1 MVGITCLFDYGT
13 YTPILND
20 YFSKYK
26 LNIVCLFNFHPNY
39 FFFYLV
45 YLNHPLPLQCNI
57 QNRLCI
63 HM

>member
-1 MVGITCLFDYGT
+1 MVGIKCLFDYGI

-26 LNIVCLFNFHPNY
+26 LNIVCLFNFQQNH
-39 FFFYLV
+39 FVCFLV